1 MEIKK
6 EKEEMAVIALI
17 SHDIDSIAPI
27 SWGHAWILQKM
38 CTFKTFS
45 AHYLFKYK
53 WQNCVQNTYDLIL
66 KVEQM

>member
-6 EKEEMAVIALI
+6 EKEEIAVIALI
-17 SHDIDSIAPI
+17 SRDIYSIAFT
-27 SWGHAWILQKM
+27 SRGHAWILQKLY
-38 CTFKTFS
+38 TFKTFS

-53 WQNCVQNTYDLIL
+53 WETCVQNTYDLIL

>member
-6 EKEEMAVIALI
+6 EKEEMA
-17 SHDIDSIAPI
+17 HDIYSIAFT
-27 SWGHAWILQKM
+27 SWGHVRILQKL
-38 CTFKTFS
+38 CTFKIFS

-53 WQNCVQNTYDLIL
+53 WENCVQNTYDLIL